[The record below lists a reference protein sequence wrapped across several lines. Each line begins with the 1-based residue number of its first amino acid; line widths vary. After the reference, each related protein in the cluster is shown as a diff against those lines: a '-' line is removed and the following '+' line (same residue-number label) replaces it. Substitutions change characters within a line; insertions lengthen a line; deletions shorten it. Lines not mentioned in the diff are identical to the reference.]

1 MHITAMEDQQP
12 GHSPG
17 PRIRPAA
24 KSGNEQ
30 EIQEF
35 QVLPGNSIAV
45 AGWHG
50 LTQLQQEQAVIRSSA
65 SE

>member
-1 MHITAMEDQQP
+1 MEDQQP

-17 PRIRPAA
+17 PRIRLAA

-30 EIQEF
+30 EVEEF
-35 QVLPGNSIAV
+35 QVTRSFRTIALPWPDGTDSHNCNRNR
-45 AGWHG
+45 
-50 LTQLQQEQAVIRSSA
+50 RSSA